1 MSIAA
6 ASGASTST
14 ASPVLSVSP
23 QQFYKTR
30 QADLQQLGKDLG
42 TGDVSGAQA
51 EYQDIVSLGKEG
63 PFSSGKPFAM
73 ANREQ
78 DFTAIGQALQSGNL
92 TGAQQAF
99 ASLKGTFANPV
110 QDPIT
115 PIMPIEKPVAD
126 PLVAESSGS
135 GASTSTTPSL
145 NIASLEGVLSNT
157 AASSI
162 AYESLSVTA

>member
-14 ASPVLSVSP
+14 ASPILSVSP
-23 QQFYKTR
+23 QDFYKTR
-30 QADLQQLGKDLG
+30 RADLQQLGKDLG

-63 PFSSGKPFAM
+63 PFASGKPFGM

-99 ASLKGTFANPV
+99 ASLKATFANPV
-110 QDPIT
+110 QDPVS
-115 PIMPIEKPVAD
+115 PSMPIQKPVAN
-126 PLVAESSGS
+126 PLVAGSSGS
-135 GASTSTTPSL
+135 SANTPSL
-145 NIASLEGVLSNT
+145 NIASLEGVYSNA

-162 AYESLSVTA
+162 PYESLSVTA